1 MQSVNEVV
9 HGDNYTVYHG
19 DCVEVAAMLP
29 DESID
34 YSIYS
39 PPFASLF
46 TYSDSER
53 DMGNVESDEE
63 FFDQYRFLV
72 KEQFRLHKPGRL
84 ISVHCMNLPS
94 TISNDGYIGIRD
106 FRGDIIR
113 TFVNEGFIYHSEVC
127 IWKNPVVAMQR
138 TKALG
143 LLHKQIKK
151 DSAMSRQG
159 IPDYV
164 CTFRKPGKN
173 ADPITGE
180 FDKFI
185 GDQQTFENTGNLSID
200 VWQRYASPV
209 WMDIDQSRTLN
220 GRLGRDDSDTRHI
233 CPLQLDVIERC
244 LELWSKPNDVVMS
257 PFLGVGSEGVVSI
270 DAGRRFV
277 GVELKDTYFRE
288 AVRFLAQTE
297 RELKESKLF

>member
-1 MQSVNEVV
+1 MLSVNEVV
-9 HGDNYTVYHG
+9 HGDNFTIYHG
-19 DCVEVAAMLP
+19 DCVEVASALP

-53 DMGNVESDEE
+53 DMGNVESDAE
-63 FFDQYRFLV
+63 FFEQYRFLV
-72 KEQFRLHKPGRL
+72 EQQFRLCKPGRL
-84 ISVHCMNLPS
+84 VSVHCMNLPS
-94 TISNDGYIGIRD
+94 TITNDGYIGIRD

-113 TFVNEGFIYHSEVC
+113 TFTGEGFIYHSEVC

-159 IPDYV
+159 IPDYI

-180 FDKFI
+180 FEKFI

-220 GRLGRDDSDTRHI
+220 GRLGRDESDTRHI

-244 LELWSKPNDVVMS
+244 LELWSKPGDVVMS
-257 PFLGVGSEGVVSI
+257 PFLGVGSEGVVSV
-270 DAGRRFV
+270 DAGRKFI

-288 AVRFLAQTE
+288 AVRFLKQSE
-297 RELKESKLF
+297 NEMRESRLF